1 MSFKHTRYQP
11 TMHLQQ
17 YFCGVV
23 VALCATNGV
32 LGQNAP
38 RSRQTQDDVATID
51 NIGDSI
57 APTDAVR
64 DDEPV
69 TSYQHTTGLRSAAD
83 DLQDDAVVQESKNEG
98 HWISSSESVPT
109 ASQQELDASSP
120 HNALFVRQDDDES
133 IPAQDP
139 NALPIEPK
147 ITPAIGI
154 AGAIMLGTGVALCLV
169 GVKQS
174 WLHIFLSTGYLASL
188 AVTVLI
194 IYVMN
199 PEHSDA
205 IQGAYMVAAVVTGL
219 IFGAVSL
226 VFQEVTEGL
235 GCMLGSFCFA
245 MWILV
250 LAPGGVIHSTAGRGI
265 LIGVITVAGFCL
277 SLTHYTRM
285 YALLCC
291 TSFAGATITILGV
304 DCFSRAGLKEFW
316 LFLWKLNPKQFPL
329 ETNTYPITRGIRVEI
344 ACIIVVFLLG
354 LVSQFKLWKV
364 IKARREQSEE
374 ERKRVENEQIEAE
387 AAIGRDVE
395 ANTQRERADW
405 EAAYGEKNVSK
416 VQSDSCGGSSMETS
430 SKHQYSVREREIDGI
445 ELSDIE
451 EVRSG
456 RFDNGEKGTMHE
468 GHIASGESQEALV
481 EMGENSRR
489 PSSDSIDTDI
499 LDGDGNLLEQDITRQ
514 GYAPGA
520 PEVVPL
526 PFRVPT
532 DEEEQ
537 DHEAVSPSEASK
549 KPTDAAPAESVVLPL
564 QKLSLMQLNEQF
576 ASGDFDRRAD
586 QASSV
591 AATADDVAVLG
602 DITPGQ
608 SRVQSMLIQD
618 VGGNS
623 LAPPRFAHDPS
634 KRSSV
639 ASYRELEQALD
650 EDDEEALPR
659 EPAVIDV
666 TPAPIIRGTSTA
678 SRSNQGPTD
687 VTVNVSRADG
697 SSEGHPGSVSEGLV
711 EQLPAKLS
719 KIALTYRTNEWAKHI
734 ADADHPDN
742 AGEMERPSSPGVQ
755 VETNFPEEVAK
766 PVDVEELQKT
776 NSSFDPNL
784 SAHSSSKASKKSQRP
799 KRQSEPVND
808 LNRMSSTQSPTPIY
822 SFSRS
827 SSQASLNRQQSTSG
841 SPARPKLGSKR
852 QSSMQLTNQPLVESP
867 VEDATEAFQPSEFV
881 PTTDI
886 YPNAAASTSAGN
898 LLDERNQM
906 LSRRPTTVSFNGFRS
921 TPTLGMMS
929 GAIPEDQ
936 PLKQTEMK
944 TPIMDY
950 GSPTFSS
957 PNRVSEDENMTLS
970 QRRSLMQLQNNSV
983 KNSPTPTSPG
993 TPTHTPG
1000 SHRNRPSIYSTL
1012 AYDSHQ
1018 PARQSSTNSVQ
1029 QSARLNQW
1037 RQTLQEDVQAKQ
1049 PPRVVESTARQNMMD
1064 GRRQSELRHARKKEE
1079 EGRRQS
1085 AIDEAMRRGQL
1096 DGAHRDAMR
1105 KMQAKANKDKE

>member
-1 MSFKHTRYQP
+1 
-11 TMHLQQ
+11 MHLRT
-17 YFCGVV
+17 YISGVV
-23 VALCATNGV
+23 AALCAADGV

-38 RSRQTQDDVATID
+38 QSQQTRDDVATIHS
-51 NIGDSI
+51 IGDSI
-57 APTDAVR
+57 ASTDAVG
-64 DDEPV
+64 DNEPIK
-69 TSYQHTTGLRSAAD
+69 SYQHNNGHKFAQD
-83 DLQDDAVVQESKNEG
+83 DLQDEVLVQESKSEDY
-98 HWISSSESVPT
+98 WISSSESVPV
-109 ASQQELDASSP
+109 ASQELDTASP
-120 HNALFVRQDDDES
+120 HTALFIRQDDGES
-133 IPAQDP
+133 IPSQDP

-169 GVKQS
+169 GVKKS

-199 PEHSDA
+199 PEHSNA

-265 LIGVITVAGFCL
+265 LIGVITVAGFGL
-277 SLTHYTRM
+277 SFTHYTRM

-329 ETNTYPITRGIRVEI
+329 ETKTYPITRGIRVEI

-364 IKARREQSEE
+364 IKARRAQNEA
-374 ERKRVENEQIEAE
+374 ERKRVEDERLEAE
-387 AAIGRDVE
+387 AAVGRDIE
-395 ANTQRERADW
+395 ANNQRERAEW
-405 EAAYGEKNVSK
+405 EAMYGEKHATK
-416 VQSDSCGGSSMETS
+416 VQTDSCAASSMETS
-430 SKHQYSVREREIDGI
+430 SKHQYSVKERELDTI

-456 RFDNGEKGTMHE
+456 RLSSGGKGTMHE
-468 GHIASGESQEALV
+468 GHPSSGESQEAFV

-489 PSSDSIDTDI
+489 QSNDSVNTDI
-499 LDGDGNLLEQDITRQ
+499 LDSEGNPVEEDNTDGV
-514 GYAPGA
+514 YAPGA

-537 DHEAVSPSEASK
+537 DREAVAPSEASK
-549 KPTDAAPAESVVLPL
+549 KPTDAAPAESVVMPL
-564 QKLSLMQLNEQF
+564 QKLSLMQLNQQYESEAF
-576 ASGDFDRRAD
+576 ERRAD

-602 DITPGQ
+602 DVTPGQQ
-608 SRVQSMLIQD
+608 SRVQSMLLQD
-618 VGGNS
+618 VGGDR
-623 LAPPRFAHDPS
+623 LAPPRFEHDQS

-639 ASYRELEQALD
+639 VSERELEQALD

-659 EPAVIDV
+659 DPVVMDVI
-666 TPAPIIRGTSTA
+666 PAPNASGPTREKSTG
-678 SRSNQGPTD
+678 STSNQDPAN
-687 VTVNVSRADG
+687 VVVNVSRPDG

-742 AGEMERPSSPGVQ
+742 AGELERPSSPGVQ
-755 VETNFPEEVAK
+755 VETSFPEETPR

-776 NSSFDPNL
+776 NSVSGPNL
-784 SAHSSSKASKKSQRP
+784 PTHSSSKASKKSQRQ
-799 KRQSEPVND
+799 KRQSDPVNN
-808 LNRMSSTQSPTPIY
+808 LNRSSSTQSATPIY
-822 SFSRS
+822 AFSRS
-827 SSQASLNRQQSTSG
+827 SSQVSLNRQQSTSG

-852 QSSMQLTNQPLVESP
+852 QSSMQLTNQTLVESP
-867 VEDATEAFQPSEFV
+867 VEDATETFQPNEFAA
-881 PTTDI
+881 TTNV
-886 YPNAAASTSAGN
+886 YPNATASTSASN

-906 LSRRPTTVSFNGFRS
+906 LQRRPTTVSFNGFRS
-921 TPTLGMMS
+921 TPSLGMMS
-929 GAIPEDQ
+929 GAIPEGQELHQ
-936 PLKQTEMK
+936 PQT
-944 TPIMDY
+944 TPTQDY

-957 PNRVSEDENMTLS
+957 PTIPPNCISEDENMTLA
-970 QRRSLMQLQNNSV
+970 QRRSLMQLNANNQT
-983 KNSPTPTSPG
+983 SPTLPSPQ
-993 TPTHTPG
+993 TPHKP
-1000 SHRNRPSIYSTL
+1000 RASILSTL

-1018 PARQSSTNSVQ
+1018 PARTTPTAASNQ

-1037 RQTLQEDVQAKQ
+1037 RQTLQADVQAKQ
-1049 PPRVVESTARQNMMD
+1049 PPRVVESAARQNMMD
-1064 GRRQSELRHARKKEE
+1064 GRRANEQRHARKKEE

-1105 KMQAKANKDKE
+1105 RLQARASGKE

>member
-1 MSFKHTRYQP
+1 M
-11 TMHLQQ
+11 
-17 YFCGVV
+17 
-23 VALCATNGV
+23 
-32 LGQNAP
+32 
-38 RSRQTQDDVATID
+38 ATID
-51 NIGDSI
+51 NIEDS
-57 APTDAVR
+57 TTSVDAAR
-64 DDEPV
+64 GNEPV
-69 TSYQHTTGLRSAAD
+69 TSYQHNTGLEFATD
-83 DLQDDAVVQESKNEG
+83 DRQDTIVVHQSKSEED
-98 HWISSSESVPT
+98 WISSSESVPAASNEMDT
-109 ASQQELDASSP
+109 ASL
-120 HNALFVRQDDDES
+120 HTALFVRQDNDES
-133 IPAQDP
+133 IPTQDP
-139 NALPIEPK
+139 NELPIEPK

-169 GVKQS
+169 GVKKS

-199 PEHSDA
+199 PEHSNA

-250 LAPGGVIHSTAGRGI
+250 LAPGGIISSTAGRGI
-265 LIGVITVAGFCL
+265 LIGVITVAGFGL
-277 SLTHYTRM
+277 SFTHYTRM

-316 LFLWKLNPKQFPL
+316 LYLWKLNPKQFPL

-364 IKARREQSEE
+364 IKARRAKNEQ
-374 ERKRVENEQIEAE
+374 ERKRVEDERIEAE

-405 EAAYGEKNVSK
+405 EAAYGEKNATK
-416 VQSDSCGGSSMETS
+416 VQADSCAGSSMETS
-430 SKHQYSVREREIDGI
+430 SKHQYSVREREVDAI

-456 RFDNGEKGTMHE
+456 HFSNGEKRTTIHDGNP
-468 GHIASGESQEALV
+468 ASGESQEALV

-489 PSSDSIDTDI
+489 QSNDSASTDI
-499 LDGDGNLLEQDITRQ
+499 LDHEGSISEQDNTNR

-532 DEEEQ
+532 DEEE
-537 DHEAVSPSEASK
+537 HNREAVAPSEASK
-549 KPTDAAPAESVVLPL
+549 RPTDAEPAGSVVMPL
-564 QKLSLMQLNEQF
+564 QKLSLMQLNEQYAKDGF
-576 ASGDFDRRAD
+576 ERRND

-602 DITPGQ
+602 DVTPGQQ
-608 SRVQSMLIQD
+608 SRVQSMLLQD
-618 VGGNS
+618 AGGS
-623 LAPPRFAHDPS
+623 RLAPPRFEHDQS

-639 ASYRELEQALD
+639 VSERELEQALD

-659 EPAVIDV
+659 DPIAIDAPAPRSTGPTRETPTDSRSDEEPA
-666 TPAPIIRGTSTA
+666 
-678 SRSNQGPTD
+678 D
-687 VTVNVSRADG
+687 VTVNVSRPDG
-697 SSEGHPGSVSEGLV
+697 SSVGQPGSVSEAIV

-719 KIALTYRTNEWAKHI
+719 RIALTYRTNEWAKHI

-755 VETNFPEEVAK
+755 VETSFPEETPK
-766 PVDVEELQKT
+766 PVDVEDLQKT
-776 NSSFDPNL
+776 NSSFAPNMPT
-784 SAHSSSKASKKSQRP
+784 HSSSKASKKSQRQT
-799 KRQSEPVND
+799 RQSEPVTN
-808 LNRMSSTQSPTPIY
+808 LNRTPSTAQSPTPIY

-827 SSQASLNRQQSTSG
+827 SSQASLNRQQSTSA
-841 SPARPKLGSKR
+841 SPARPKIGSKR

-867 VEDATEAFQPSEFV
+867 IEDATETFQPSEFA
-881 PTTDI
+881 PTTNV
-886 YPNAAASTSAGN
+886 YPNATASTSASN

-906 LSRRPTTVSFNGFRS
+906 LQRRPTTVSFNGFRS

-929 GAIPEDQ
+929 GAIPEGQEVHQ
-936 PLKQTEMK
+936 PEKAAQ
-944 TPIMDY
+944 DF
-950 GSPTFSS
+950 GSPTHTFTS
-957 PNRVSEDENMTLS
+957 PTMSAHRVSEDENMTLA
-970 QRRSLMQLQNNSV
+970 QRRSLMQLNNQTSPTLPA
-983 KNSPTPTSPG
+983 SPTPAHKP
-993 TPTHTPG
+993 
-1000 SHRNRPSIYSTL
+1000 RASIYSTM

-1018 PARQSSTNSVQ
+1018 PARHASTNSIQ

-1037 RQTLQEDVQAKQ
+1037 RQTLEADVQAKQ

-1064 GRRQSELRHARKKEE
+1064 GRRQSELRQARKKEE

-1085 AIDEAMRRGQL
+1085 AIDEAMRRGHL

-1105 KMQAKANKDKE
+1105 RMQAKANEKE

>member
-1 MSFKHTRYQP
+1 
-11 TMHLQQ
+11 MHLRQ
-17 YFCGVV
+17 YIPGVV
-23 VALCATNGV
+23 VALCAANGV
-32 LGQNAP
+32 FAQNAP
-38 RSRQTQDDVATID
+38 QSQQTENDAATIH
-51 NIGDSI
+51 NIGNSI
-57 APTDAVR
+57 ASPDSTR
-64 DDEPV
+64 DN
-69 TSYQHTTGLRSAAD
+69 TYQHKTGLRFATND
-83 DLQDDAVVQESKNEG
+83 YQDRAIVEDSKNEG
-98 HWISSSESVPT
+98 DWISSSDSVPAT
-109 ASQQELDASSP
+109 SHGLDHSSP
-120 HNALFVRQDDDES
+120 RTILARQDDDES
-133 IPAQDP
+133 IPTQDP

-154 AGAIMLGTGVALCLV
+154 AGAIMLGTGAALCLV

-199 PEHSDA
+199 PEHSNA

-250 LAPGGVIHSTAGRGI
+250 LAPGGIIHSTAGRGI

-285 YALLCC
+285 YALLGC
-291 TSFAGATITILGV
+291 TSFAGATITMLGV

-364 IKARREQSEE
+364 IKARREKSEE
-374 ERKRVENEQIEAE
+374 ERKRVENEHIEAE

-405 EAAYGEKNVSK
+405 EAAYGEKNATK
-416 VQSDSCGGSSMETS
+416 VQTDSCGGSSMETS
-430 SKHQYSVREREIDGI
+430 SKHQYSVRERELDTI

-456 RFDNGEKGTMHE
+456 RFSNGEKGTMHE
-468 GHIASGESQEALV
+468 RHIASGESQEALV

-489 PSSDSIDTDI
+489 QSNDSVNTDI
-499 LDGDGNLLEQDITRQ
+499 LDGEGSIAEQDDARR

-537 DHEAVSPSEASK
+537 GHEAVAPSEASK
-549 KPTDAAPAESVVLPL
+549 RPTEAALAESVVMPL
-564 QKLSLMQLNEQF
+564 QKLSLMQLNEQY
-576 ASGDFDRRAD
+576 ASDGFDRRAD

-608 SRVQSMLIQD
+608 SRVQSMLLQD
-618 VGGNS
+618 VSGNS
-623 LAPPRFAHDPS
+623 LAPPRFEHDKS

-639 ASYRELEQALD
+639 VSYRENEQALD

-659 EPAVIDV
+659 DPVVINV
-666 TPAPIIRGTSTA
+666 APAPIMRETSTEG
-678 SRSNQGPTD
+678 RSNQEPTD

-742 AGEMERPSSPGVQ
+742 AGEIERPSSPGVQ
-755 VETNFPEEVAK
+755 VETNFPEETPKA
-766 PVDVEELQKT
+766 VDVEELQKT

-784 SAHSSSKASKKSQRP
+784 PAHSSSKASKKSQRP

-822 SFSRS
+822 AFSRS

-841 SPARPKLGSKR
+841 SPARPKLASKR
-852 QSSMQLTNQPLVESP
+852 QSSMQLTNQPLVESL
-867 VEDATEAFQPSEFV
+867 VEDATETFQPGEFAQ
-881 PTTDI
+881 TTDV
-886 YPNAAASTSAGN
+886 YPNVTASTSASN

-936 PLKQTEMK
+936 PLQQTEMK

-957 PNRVSEDENMTLS
+957 PARISEDENMTLA
-970 QRRSLMQLQNNSV
+970 QRRSLMQLNHSNQ
-983 KNSPTPTSPG
+983 NSPTPTSPG
-993 TPTHTPG
+993 TPTHTAG
-1000 SHRNRPSIYSTL
+1000 THKNRPSIYSTL

-1018 PARQSSTNSVQ
+1018 PARQSSTTSIQ

-1037 RQTLQEDVQAKQ
+1037 RQTLQADVQAKQ

-1105 KMQAKANKDKE
+1105 RMQAKASNKE

>member
-1 MSFKHTRYQP
+1 
-11 TMHLQQ
+11 MHLRQ
-17 YFCGVV
+17 YICGVV

-32 LGQNAP
+32 LGQDAAP
-38 RSRQTQDDVATID
+38 RSRQTPDDVATIE

-57 APTDAVR
+57 APSDAAR
-64 DDEPV
+64 DDELI
-69 TSYQHTTGLRSAAD
+69 TSYQHTTGLRSATD
-83 DLQDDAVVQESKNEG
+83 NLQDTVVVPDSKSEG
-98 HWISSSESVPT
+98 DWISSSESVPT
-109 ASQQELDASSP
+109 ISQQELDASSP
-120 HNALFVRQDDDES
+120 HTALFVRQDNDES
-133 IPAQDP
+133 IPTQDP

-169 GVKQS
+169 GVKKS

-199 PEHSDA
+199 PEHSNA

-250 LAPGGVIHSTAGRGI
+250 LAPGGTIHSTAGRGI
-265 LIGVITVAGFCL
+265 LIGVITVAGFGL

-344 ACIIVVFLLG
+344 ACIVVVFLLG

-364 IKARREQSEE
+364 IKARREKSEE
-374 ERKRVENEQIEAE
+374 ERKRVENEHIEAE
-387 AAIGRDVE
+387 AAIGRDIE

-405 EAAYGEKNVSK
+405 EAAYGEKNATK
-416 VQSDSCGGSSMETS
+416 VQADSCAGSSMETS
-430 SKHQYSVREREIDGI
+430 SKHQYSVREREVDGI

-456 RFDNGEKGTMHE
+456 RFSNGEKGTVHE
-468 GHIASGESQEALV
+468 GHLASGESQEALV

-489 PSSDSIDTDI
+489 PSNDSIDTDI
-499 LDGDGNLLEQDITRQ
+499 LDGEGNVLEQDSTHRA
-514 GYAPGA
+514 YAPGA

-537 DHEAVSPSEASK
+537 DHEAVAPSEASK
-549 KPTDAAPAESVVLPL
+549 RRTDAAPAESVVMPL
-564 QKLSLMQLNEQF
+564 QKLSLMQLNEQY
-576 ASGDFDRRAD
+576 ASDGDRRAD

-602 DITPGQ
+602 DLTPGQ
-608 SRVQSMLIQD
+608 SRVQSMLLHD
-618 VGGNS
+618 VSGDR
-623 LAPPRFAHDPS
+623 LAPPTFAHDQS

-639 ASYRELEQALD
+639 VSYRELEQALD

-659 EPAVIDV
+659 DPVVIDV
-666 TPAPIIRGTSTA
+666 TPAPIVRDTSTG
-678 SRSNQGPTD
+678 SKSNQNPTD
-687 VTVNVSRADG
+687 VTVNVLGADG
-697 SSEGHPGSVSEGLV
+697 SSEGHPGSVSEGII

-776 NSSFDPNL
+776 NSSFDPNMP
-784 SAHSSSKASKKSQRP
+784 AHSSSKASKKSQRP
-799 KRQSEPVND
+799 KRQSQPVND
-808 LNRMSSTQSPTPIY
+808 LNRMSSTTQSPTPIY

-852 QSSMQLTNQPLVESP
+852 QSSMQLTSQPLVESP
-867 VEDATEAFQPSEFV
+867 VEDANETFQPSEFA
-881 PTTDI
+881 PTTDV
-886 YPNAAASTSAGN
+886 YPNAMASTSASN

-936 PLKQTEMK
+936 ELKQTEMK

-950 GSPTFSS
+950 GSPTFST

-970 QRRSLMQLQNNSV
+970 QRRSLMQLHNNNNIQ
-983 KNSPTPTSPG
+983 NSPTPTSPG
-993 TPTHTPG
+993 TPTKTPG
-1000 SHRNRPSIYSTL
+1000 SHKNRPSIYSTL

-1018 PARQSSTNSVQ
+1018 PARQSSTTSVQ

-1037 RQTLQEDVQAKQ
+1037 RQTLQADVQAKQ

-1105 KMQAKANKDKE
+1105 RMQAKANKEEKE

>member
-1 MSFKHTRYQP
+1 
-11 TMHLQQ
+11 MHLRQ
-17 YFCGVV
+17 YISGVV

-32 LGQNAP
+32 LGQNAA
-38 RSRQTQDDVATID
+38 RSRQTRDDVATID

-57 APTDAVR
+57 TPADTALDSEPITSHQHNDGFGIATDHQVI
-64 DDEPV
+64 
-69 TSYQHTTGLRSAAD
+69 Q
-83 DLQDDAVVQESKNEG
+83 QSKNDED
-98 HWISSSESVPT
+98 WISSSDSVP
-109 ASQQELDASSP
+109 AAPQELDASSP
-120 HNALFVRQDDDES
+120 HTTLLVRQDNDEK
-133 IPAQDP
+133 IPTQDP
-139 NALPIEPK
+139 NALPIQPK
-147 ITPAIGI
+147 ITPAVGI

-169 GVKQS
+169 GVKKS
-174 WLHIFLSTGYLASL
+174 WLHVFLSTGYLASL

-194 IYVMN
+194 VYVMN
-199 PEHSDA
+199 PEHSNA

-226 VFQEVTEGL
+226 VFQEVTDGL

-265 LIGVITVAGFCL
+265 LIGVITVAGFGL
-277 SLTHYTRM
+277 SFSHYTRM

-316 LFLWKLNPKQFPL
+316 LFLWKLNPEQFPL

-364 IKARREQSEE
+364 IKARREQSEQ
-374 ERKRVENEQIEAE
+374 ERKRVENERIEAE

-405 EAAYGEKNVSK
+405 EAAYGEKNATK
-416 VQSDSCGGSSMETS
+416 VQADSCGNSTMETS
-430 SKHQYSVREREIDGI
+430 SKHQYSVRERELDAI
-445 ELSDIE
+445 ELNNIE

-456 RFDNGEKGTMHE
+456 HYINGEKGTMHE
-468 GHIASGESQEALV
+468 GHVASGESQEALV
-481 EMGENSRR
+481 EMGETSRR
-489 PSSDSIDTDI
+489 QSSDSVNTDI
-499 LDGDGNLLEQDITRQ
+499 LDDERHITEQDNSQQ

-520 PEVVPL
+520 PEVIPL
-526 PFRVPT
+526 PFRVPS

-537 DHEAVSPSEASK
+537 DREAVAPSEASK
-549 KPTDAAPAESVVLPL
+549 RQTDAAPAESVVMPL
-564 QKLSLMQLNEQF
+564 QKLSLMQLNEQN
-576 ASGDFDRRAD
+576 ASDGFDRRAD

-602 DITPGQ
+602 DLTPGQ
-608 SRVQSMLIQD
+608 SRVQSMLLQD
-618 VGGNS
+618 VSGDH
-623 LAPPRFAHDPS
+623 LALPTFAHDKL

-639 ASYRELEQALD
+639 VSYHESEQALD

-659 EPAVIDV
+659 DPVVINV
-666 TPAPIIRGTSTA
+666 TPEPSTSGLRETSTG
-678 SRSNQGPTD
+678 SMSNNKPTD

-697 SSEGHPGSVSEGLV
+697 SSEGHPGSVSGGLV

-734 ADADHPDN
+734 ADADEPEN
-742 AGEMERPSSPGVQ
+742 AGELERPSSPGVQ
-755 VETNFPEEVAK
+755 VETHFPEETAK

-776 NSSFDPNL
+776 NSSFDPNMP
-784 SAHSSSKASKKSQRP
+784 AHSSSKASKKSQRP
-799 KRQSEPVND
+799 NRQSEPVND
-808 LNRMSSTQSPTPIY
+808 LNRMSSAQSPTPIY
-822 SFSRS
+822 AFSRS
-827 SSQASLNRQQSTSG
+827 SSQASLSRQQSTSA

-852 QSSMQLTNQPLVESP
+852 QTSMQLTNQPLVESP
-867 VEDATEAFQPSEFV
+867 VEDATETFQPSEFA
-881 PTTDI
+881 PTTNV
-886 YPNAAASTSAGN
+886 YPNAVASTSAGN

-906 LSRRPTTVSFNGFRS
+906 LQRKPTTVSFNGFRS

-929 GAIPEDQ
+929 GAIPEGQ
-936 PLKQTEMK
+936 ELKPTEMK

-970 QRRSLMQLQNNSV
+970 QRRSLMRLNSSV
-983 KNSPTPTSPG
+983 QNSPTPTSPG
-993 TPTHTPG
+993 TPTQTLG
-1000 SHRNRPSIYSTL
+1000 SHKNRPSIYSTL

-1018 PARQSSTNSVQ
+1018 PVRQSSTTSVQ

-1037 RQTLQEDVQAKQ
+1037 RQTLEADVQAKQ
-1049 PPRVVESTARQNMMD
+1049 PPRAVESTARQNMMD
-1064 GRRQSELRHARKKEE
+1064 GRRQSELQHARKKEE
-1079 EGRRQS
+1079 ESRRQS

-1105 KMQAKANKDKE
+1105 RMQAKANNDKKE

>member
-1 MSFKHTRYQP
+1 
-11 TMHLQQ
+11 MHLRQHI
-17 YFCGVV
+17 CGVV
-23 VALCATNGV
+23 VALCAINGV
-32 LGQNAP
+32 LGQDAP
-38 RSRQTQDDVATID
+38 RSRQTRDDVATIN

-57 APTDAVR
+57 APAGAAWDNESITSHQHNNGVESATDHR
-64 DDEPV
+64 
-69 TSYQHTTGLRSAAD
+69 
-83 DLQDDAVVQESKNEG
+83 VVQHSKDEEE
-98 HWISSSESVPT
+98 WISSSESLPDL
-109 ASQQELDASSP
+109 QELEAASP
-120 HNALFVRQDDDES
+120 HTSLFIRQDNDES

-169 GVKQS
+169 GVKKS
-174 WLHIFLSTGYLASL
+174 WLHVFLSTGYLASL

-199 PEHSDA
+199 PEHSNA

-226 VFQEVTEGL
+226 VFQEVTDGL

-245 MWILV
+245 MWVLV
-250 LAPGGVIHSTAGRGI
+250 LAPGGVIHNTAGRGI
-265 LIGVITVAGFCL
+265 LIGVITVAGFGL
-277 SLTHYTRM
+277 SFSHYTRM

-364 IKARREQSEE
+364 IKARREKSEE
-374 ERKRVENEQIEAE
+374 ERKRVENERIEAE

-405 EAAYGEKNVSK
+405 EAAYGEKNATK
-416 VQSDSCGGSSMETS
+416 VNTDSCAASSTESS
-430 SKHQYSVREREIDGI
+430 SKHQYSVRERELDAI
-445 ELSDIE
+445 ELNDIE

-456 RFDNGEKGTMHE
+456 RYNNAEKGTMHE
-468 GHIASGESQEALV
+468 GHLASGESQEALV

-489 PSSDSIDTDI
+489 QSSDSVNTDI
-499 LDGDGNLLEQDITRQ
+499 LDDEGTITEQDNTRQ

-526 PFRVPT
+526 PFRVPS

-537 DHEAVSPSEASK
+537 GREVEAPSEASK
-549 KPTDAAPAESVVLPL
+549 RPTDAAPAESVAMPL
-564 QKLSLMQLNEQF
+564 QKLSLMQLNEQY
-576 ASGDFDRRAD
+576 ASGGFDHRAD

-608 SRVQSMLIQD
+608 SRVQSMLLQD
-618 VGGNS
+618 VSGDR
-623 LAPPRFAHDPS
+623 LALPTFAHDKL

-639 ASYRELEQALD
+639 VSYRESEQALD

-659 EPAVIDV
+659 DPVVIDV
-666 TPAPIIRGTSTA
+666 TPAPIMRDASTGN
-678 SRSNQGPTD
+678 RSNDEPTG

-697 SSEGHPGSVSEGLV
+697 SSEGHPGSVSGGLV
-711 EQLPAKLS
+711 EQLPPKLS

-734 ADADHPDN
+734 ADADDPEN
-742 AGEMERPSSPGVQ
+742 AGELERPSSPGVQ
-755 VETNFPEEVAK
+755 VETHFPEEAAK

-776 NSSFDPNL
+776 NSSFNPNMP
-784 SAHSSSKASKKSQRP
+784 AHSSSKASKKSQRP
-799 KRQSEPVND
+799 KRQSESVND
-808 LNRMSSTQSPTPIY
+808 VNRMTCTQSPTPLY
-822 SFSRS
+822 AFSRS
-827 SSQASLNRQQSTSG
+827 PSQASLNHQQSTSG
-841 SPARPKLGSKR
+841 SPARPMLGSKR
-852 QSSMQLTNQPLVESP
+852 QTSMQLTKQPLVESP
-867 VEDATEAFQPSEFV
+867 VEDTTETFQPGQFA
-881 PTTDI
+881 PTTDV
-886 YPNAAASTSAGN
+886 YPNATASTSASN

-906 LSRRPTTVSFNGFRS
+906 LQRRPTTVSFNGFRS

-929 GAIPEDQ
+929 GAIPEDKELQ
-936 PLKQTEMK
+936 PTEMK

-957 PNRVSEDENMTLS
+957 PNRISEDENMTLA
-970 QRRSLMQLQNNSV
+970 QRRSLMQLNNSV
-983 KNSPTPTSPG
+983 QNSPTSTSPG
-993 TPTHTPG
+993 TPTQTPG
-1000 SHRNRPSIYSTL
+1000 GSHKNRPSIYSTL

-1018 PARQSSTNSVQ
+1018 PVRQSSTNSVQ

-1037 RQTLQEDVQAKQ
+1037 RQTLQADVQAKQ
-1049 PPRVVESTARQNMMD
+1049 PPRVSESTARQNMMD
-1064 GRRQSELRHARKKEE
+1064 GRRQSELRHAKKKEE
-1079 EGRRQS
+1079 ESRRQS

-1105 KMQAKANKDKE
+1105 RMQAKANNDKKE